1 MNREIE
7 FRGKVKRPDGVFVS
21 CTDKNDGEW
30 VFGDLEVRRKDGRVL
45 IHIYNADGGYYRQYD
60 VDPDTVGQFTG
71 LRDKHGKK
79 IYEGD
84 VVRRKDSAYGMED
97 TGVVKFDCL
106 LGAFVLESENRGRTY
121 RAVFKKGFSDNDG
134 KCTIDG
140 TYSYELLGNI
150 YDNPELL
157 DNKG

>member
-1 MNREIE
+1 MNREIL
-7 FRGKVKRPDGVFVS
+7 FRGKRLDNNEWLYGSHF
-21 CTDKNDGEW
+21 TDSGEDYIIPQNLLGINDYE
-30 VFGDLEVRRKDGRVL
+30 E
-45 IHIYNADGGYYRQYD
+45 YQ
-60 VDPDTVGQFTG
+60 VDQNTVGQFTG
-71 LRDKHGKK
+71 LRDKNGRK

-97 TGVVKFDCL
+97 IGVVKFDCS

-134 KCTIDG
+134 KCTIEG
-140 TYSYELLGNI
+140 TYSYELLGNV

-157 DNKG
+157 KKFDKDPFNE

>member
-7 FRGKVKRPDGVFVS
+7 FRGSDG
-21 CTDKNDGEW
+21 TKW
-30 VFGDLEVRRKDGRVL
+30 YYGDLKYNRKVDVAM
-45 IHIYNADGGYYRQYD
+45 IHIYEDGGSYYRQYS

-71 LRDKHGKK
+71 IRDKNGRK

-97 TGVVKFDCL
+97 IGVVKYDCR
-106 LGAFVLESENRGRTY
+106 LGAFVLEYESYGRTY
-121 RAVFKKGFSDNDG
+121 KSTFKKGFSDNDG
-134 KCTIDG
+134 KCTIEG
-140 TYSYELLGNI
+140 TYSYELIGNI

-157 DNKG
+157 DNKSK